1 MKPLLVF
8 LSLLSASILSVG
20 QIDAAD
26 DGLAKTPPM
35 GWNSWN
41 RYGCNVS
48 EGLVK
53 AMADAMI
60 SSGMKDAGYQY
71 LIIDDCWQVGR
82 DKQGNLVADP
92 QKFPAGIKS
101 LADHLHSRGLK
112 LGIYSVAARITWS
125 DRVGSE
131 GHETQD
137 ARQFASW
144 GVDYLKYDWD
154 GKEPAKVRKKYSVM
168 GRALRKSGRPIV
180 FSIADQGANKPWQW
194 GKNVGHLWRTSVDI
208 EDCWDCRGKWSTGWI
223 HILDIEEPLAS
234 YAGPG
239 HWNDPDMLE
248 VGNGRMTITEYRS
261 HFSMWCM
268 LAAPLIA
275 GNDLLNMR
283 AEIRDI
289 LTNSEVIAVDQDS
302 LGRQARRVW
311 KKGDQEVW
319 LKPLAH
325 GDKAVALLNR
335 GDAETE
341 ITAMWKDLGLPR
353 NSPLSVRDLWAH
365 RTLGKFV
372 GAFKAKVPPH
382 GVVIARLSP

>member
-53 AMADAMI
+53 AMADGLI

-92 QKFPAGIKS
+92 QKFPSGIKS

-168 GRALRKSGRPIV
+168 GKALRKSGRPIHY
-180 FSIADQGANKPWQW
+180 G
-194 GKNVGHLWRTSVDI
+194 DI
-208 EDCWDCRGKWSTGWI
+208 S
-223 HILDIEEPLAS
+223 A
-234 YAGPG
+234 
-239 HWNDPDMLE
+239 
-248 VGNGRMTITEYRS
+248 EYRGRPAVPQH
-261 HFSMWCM
+261 HFPSGGRNAV
-268 LAAPLIA
+268 LAIF
-275 GNDLLNMR
+275 
-283 AEIRDI
+283 
-289 LTNSEVIAVDQDS
+289 
-302 LGRQARRVW
+302 
-311 KKGDQEVW
+311 
-319 LKPLAH
+319 
-325 GDKAVALLNR
+325 R
-335 GDAETE
+335 G
-341 ITAMWKDLGLPR
+341 
-353 NSPLSVRDLWAH
+353 
-365 RTLGKFV
+365 
-372 GAFKAKVPPH
+372 
-382 GVVIARLSP
+382 